1 MQTYSNMAV
10 PSQED
15 DRKTWLNAWACPLV
29 TLAIHC
35 SCGKTPF
42 LIGSL
47 GSNESNRQII
57 YEWAIYLSYIA
68 GYTSYAALPSAELCT
83 ALGLS
88 KHEMRLNSAEYLQQV
103 VTLNPWKDLWCL
115 ANPQKIS
122 QVGNLDTPNHGN
134 SGHIPTCSWGISPKK
149 GIIWESQ
156 NQ

>member
-1 MQTYSNMAV
+1 MLTYSNMAV

-29 TLAIHC
+29 IHC

-47 GSNESNRQII
+47 GSSESNRQII
-57 YEWAIYLSYIA
+57 YEWAIYLSYIG

-103 VTLNPWKDLWCL
+103 VTYWIPEKICGAWQ
-115 ANPQKIS
+115 PQKMS
-122 QVGNLDTPNHGN
+122 SWKLGQSN
-134 SGHIPTCSWGISPKK
+134 SWEFWSYSDIFLGDIPKILG
-149 GIIWESQ
+149 
-156 NQ
+156 